1 MFIRRTQTRS
11 RISGEPYVTYRLV
24 QSQRVGNAIKQS
36 TVLNLGTHFDLPQEH
51 WPALAQYID
60 ELVRGQTSILQTTL
74 PERVQSFAQR
84 YAAQIIARTPGAPT
98 MGVAQP
104 ASTPAVDPAVVAQPA
119 TPAAGH
125 AASNPAAPPPSTP
138 PSTASDVARYQE
150 VDLDSLELV
159 DPRSVG
165 VEHAA
170 LSVMRQ
176 CGLQDKLSEL
186 GLNRPQ
192 IAAAV
197 GNIIARMA
205 RPGSEL
211 ATHAWLKDTSALGE
225 LIDFD
230 FEAMDLNRLYRA
242 SDALY
247 KHREVLQEHLFGQA
261 RSMFGLTQ
269 TITLYDL
276 TNTYFEG
283 VAAGVSKAQ
292 RGHSKECRSD
302 CPLVTLAMALDTS
315 GFVRRVQFFAG
326 NAGEPATLKDMLA
339 GLHAEPGATVVMD
352 AGIAAQANLSWLRQQ
367 GYHYVVVSKLRERQ
381 FDPAQASQ
389 VQSAG
394 GVTIKLQRVPN
405 PKDQGEVL
413 LYCHSPAREE
423 KDRAID
429 TAKASGLEAALA
441 RLQAGLG
448 QPQGQAQGKAQ
459 GKAGGQQ
466 DSKAKGKASTQDVA
480 TFMQRLGRIKQR
492 LARAAQHYEI
502 TVSTDDEGKRV
513 TAITWVKRIKPGTAA
528 AHPGV
533 YCLRTTLLKHDD
545 ATLWRT
551 YIMLTELESVFRSLK
566 TDLGLRPVFHRVDR
580 RVEGHLFISVLAY
593 HFVHTLRMQ
602 LKAQGVND
610 SWGTLREVMATQR
623 RVTVTMQRRD
633 GRTVHVRKAT
643 RPKPRHQTLVTLL
656 KLEPNPGRT
665 HRVLI

>member
-1 MFIRRTQTRS
+1 MFIRRTQTRN

-24 QSQRVGNAIKQS
+24 HSARVGNAIKQS
-36 TVLNLGTHFDLPQEH
+36 TVLNLGSHFDLPQAH
-51 WPALAQYID
+51 WPALAQRID
-60 ELVRGQTSILQTTL
+60 ELVRGQGSVLEGAL
-74 PERVQSFAQR
+74 PEEVQAFAHR
-84 YAAQIIARTPGAPT
+84 FAAQIIARKPAVPSLGAPDAVRAAA
-98 MGVAQP
+98 VA
-104 ASTPAVDPAVVAQPA
+104 AVPA
-119 TPAAGH
+119 TPAANPRGSP
-125 AASNPAAPPPSTP
+125 SNPASPASPA
-138 PSTASDVARYQE
+138 TATSDVARYQE

-170 LSVMRQ
+170 LSAMRQ

-192 IAAAV
+192 IAAAL

-205 RPGSEL
+205 QPGSEL

-247 KHREVLQEHLFGQA
+247 KHRDALQEHLFGRA
-261 RSMFGLTQ
+261 RSMFGLGSP

-283 VAAGVSKAQ
+283 VAAGVSKAK

-302 CPLVTLAMALDTS
+302 CPLVTLAMALDAS

-326 NAGEPATLKDMLA
+326 NASEPATLKGMLT
-339 GLHAEPGATVVMD
+339 GLHAAPGATVVMD
-352 AGIAAQANLSWLRQQ
+352 AGIAAQANLTWLREQ

-381 FDPAQASQ
+381 FDASQ
-389 VQSAG
+389 ATEVQSAG
-394 GVTIKLQRVPN
+394 DVTIKLQRVPSA
-405 PKDQGEVL
+405 DDEGEVR

-441 RLQAGLG
+441 RLQASLTK
-448 QPQGQAQGKAQ
+448 PKS
-459 GKAGGQQ
+459 KAG
-466 DSKAKGKASTQDVA
+466 TQDVA
-480 TFMQRLGRIKQR
+480 TFMQRLGRAKQR
-492 LARAAQHYEI
+492 YARAAQRYEI
-502 TVSTDDEGKRV
+502 TVSTDAEGKHV
-513 TAITWVKRIKPGTAA
+513 TAITWVKSILPGSAA

-533 YCLRTTLLKHDD
+533 YCLRTTLVEQDD

-566 TDLGLRPVFHRVDR
+566 TDLGLRPVFHRIDR

-593 HFVHTLRMQ
+593 HFVHTLRLQ
-602 LKAQGVND
+602 LKAQGIND
-610 SWGTLREVMATQR
+610 SWHTLRQTMATQR
-623 RVTVTMQRRD
+623 RVTVTLQRRD

-643 RPKPRHQTLVTLL
+643 QPKPRHQTLGNILT
-656 KLEPNPGRT
+656 LEPNPGRT
-665 HRVLI
+665 HRVLV

>member
-11 RISGEPYVTYRLV
+11 RVSGEPYVTHRLV
-24 QSQRVGNAIKQS
+24 HSAREGNAVKQ
-36 TVLNLGTHFDLPQEH
+36 TTLLNLGSHFDLPQAQ
-51 WPALAQYID
+51 WPALAQRID
-60 ELVRGQTSILQTTL
+60 ELLRGQISMLDATL
-74 PERVQSFAQR
+74 PEQVQAFAQR
-84 YAAQIIARTPGAPT
+84 YAAQLIARQRPVPSLGA
-98 MGVAQP
+98 A
-104 ASTPAVDPAVVAQPA
+104 
-119 TPAAGH
+119 
-125 AASNPAAPPPSTP
+125 PAAPADPAPAKA
-138 PSTASDVARYQE
+138 ASHPAGDVGNAGEVARYQE

-170 LSVMRQ
+170 LSVIRQ
-176 CGLQDKLSEL
+176 CGLEDKLEQL

-197 GNIIARMA
+197 GNIVARMA
-205 RPGSEL
+205 QPCSEL

-247 KHREVLQEHLFGQA
+247 KHREALQEHLFGQA
-261 RSMFGLTQ
+261 RSMFGLGQ

-283 VAAGVSKAQ
+283 VAAGVSKAK

-302 CPLVTLAMALDTS
+302 CPLVTLAMALDGS

-326 NAGEPATLKDMLA
+326 NASEPSTLKGMLT
-339 GLHAEPGATVVMD
+339 GLDAAPGATVVMD
-352 AGIAAQANLSWLRQQ
+352 AGISSEANLKWLREQ
-367 GYHYVVVSKLRERQ
+367 GYQYVAVSKLRERQ
-381 FDPAQASQ
+381 FDPALATE

-394 GVTIKLQRVPN
+394 DVTIKLQRVL
-405 PKDQGEVL
+405 DAQGHVL

-441 RLQAGLG
+441 KLQAGLTKPRG
-448 QPQGQAQGKAQ
+448 
-459 GKAGGQQ
+459 
-466 DSKAKGKASTQDVA
+466 TQDVA
-480 TFMQRLGRIKQR
+480 TIMQRLGRAKQR
-492 LARAAQHYEI
+492 FARAAQHYEI
-502 TVSTDDEGKRV
+502 TVATDADGKRV
-513 TAITWVKRIKPGTAA
+513 TAITWDKRIKPGSAA

-533 YCLRTTLLKHDD
+533 YCLRTTLVDQD
-545 ATLWRT
+545 SATLWRT

-566 TDLGLRPVFHRVDR
+566 TDLGLRPVFHRIDR

-593 HFVHTLRMQ
+593 HFVHTLRLQ
-602 LKAQGVND
+602 LKAHGVND
-610 SWGTLREVMATQR
+610 SWNTLRQTLATQR
-623 RVTVTMQRRD
+623 RVTVTLQRRD
-633 GRTVHVRKAT
+633 GRAVHVRKAT
-643 RPKPRHQTLVTLL
+643 RPQPRHQKLSTIL
-656 KLEPNPGRT
+656 KLNPNPGRT
-665 HRVLI
+665 HRVLV

>member
-11 RISGEPYVTYRLV
+11 RTSGEPYVTYRLV
-24 QSQRVGNAIKQS
+24 HSARVGDAIKQT
-36 TVLNLGTHFDLPQEH
+36 TVLNLGSHFELHPAH
-51 WPALAQYID
+51 WPALAQRID
-60 ELVRGQTSILQTTL
+60 ELVRGQHSMLEGTL
-74 PERVQSFAQR
+74 PEEVQAFAQR
-84 YAAQIIARTPGAPT
+84 FAAQIIARKAAVPSQGVAPT
-98 MGVAQP
+98 AR
-104 ASTPAVDPAVVAQPA
+104 VVPA
-119 TPAAGH
+119 TAAPAKPAASPFSSP
-125 AASNPAAPPPSTP
+125 ARAPARASSE
-138 PSTASDVARYQE
+138 ASEVARYQE

-170 LSVMRQ
+170 LSAMRL
-176 CGLQDKLSEL
+176 CGLEDKLKQL

-192 IAAAV
+192 IAAAL
-197 GNIIARMA
+197 GNIVARMA
-205 RPGSEL
+205 QPSSEL

-230 FEAMDLNRLYRA
+230 FESMDLNRLYRA

-247 KHREVLQEHLFGQA
+247 KHRDALQEHLFGQA
-261 RSMFGLTQ
+261 RSMFGLGQ

-283 VAAGVSKAQ
+283 VAAGVSKAK

-302 CPLVTLAMALDTS
+302 CPLVTLAMALDAS

-326 NAGEPATLKDMLA
+326 NASEPATLKGMLT
-339 GLHAEPGATVVMD
+339 GLDAAPGATVVMD
-352 AGIAAQANLSWLRQQ
+352 AGIAAQTNLTWLREQ
-367 GYHYVVVSKLRERQ
+367 GYHYVVVSKLRQRQ
-381 FDPAQASQ
+381 FDPSLATE

-394 GVTIKLQRVPN
+394 LVTIKLQRVQGDIAQG
-405 PKDQGEVL
+405 KGADKGEVL

-441 RLQAGLG
+441 KLQASLSK
-448 QPQGQAQGKAQ
+448 PNGKT
-459 GKAGGQQ
+459 
-466 DSKAKGKASTQDVA
+466 STQDVA
-480 TFMQRLGRIKQR
+480 TFMQRLGRTKQR
-492 LARAAQHYEI
+492 FARAAQHYEI
-502 TVSTDDEGKRV
+502 TVATDADGKLV
-513 TAITWVKRIKPGTAA
+513 TAISWVKSIVPGSAA

-533 YCLRTTLLKHDD
+533 YCLRTTLVNQDN

-566 TDLGLRPVFHRVDR
+566 TDLGLRPVFHRIDR

-593 HFVHTLRMQ
+593 HFVHTLRLQ

-610 SWGTLREVMATQR
+610 SWNTLRQTMATQR
-623 RVTVTMQRRD
+623 RVTVTLQRRD
-633 GRTVHVRKAT
+633 GRVVHVRKAT
-643 RPKPRHQTLVTLL
+643 RPKPRHQTLATLL
-656 KLEPNPGRT
+656 KLDPNPGRT
-665 HRVLI
+665 HRVLV

>member
-1 MFIRRTQTRS
+1 MFIRRTQTRN
-11 RISGEPYVTYRLV
+11 RVSGEPYVTHRLV
-24 QSQRVGNAIKQS
+24 HSARVGNAIKQ
-36 TVLNLGTHFDLPQEH
+36 TTLLNLGSHFDLPQSH
-51 WPALAQYID
+51 WPALAKRID
-60 ELVRGQTSILQTTL
+60 ELVHGQRSMLDATL
-74 PERVQSFAQR
+74 PEEVQAFAQR
-84 YAAQIIARTPGAPT
+84 FAAQVIARKQPVPSLGAAPAVPGE
-98 MGVAQP
+98 P
-104 ASTPAVDPAVVAQPA
+104 ASAK
-119 TPAAGH
+119 PAANPPNRP
-125 AASNPAAPPPSTP
+125 ASRPASEAGEQG
-138 PSTASDVARYQE
+138 RYQE

-170 LSVMRQ
+170 LSAMRQ
-176 CGLQDKLSEL
+176 CGLEDKLSEL

-197 GNIIARMA
+197 GNIVARMA
-205 RPGSEL
+205 QPCSEL

-247 KHREVLQEHLFGQA
+247 KHREALQEHLFGQA
-261 RSMFGLTQ
+261 SSMFGLGPQ

-283 VAAGVSKAQ
+283 VAAGVSKAK

-302 CPLVTLAMALDTS
+302 CPLVTLAMALDGS

-326 NAGEPATLKDMLA
+326 NASEPTTLKGMLT
-339 GLHAEPGATVVMD
+339 GLDAAQGATVVMD
-352 AGIAAQANLSWLRQQ
+352 AGIATEANLTWLREQ

-381 FDPAQASQ
+381 FDPSLATE

-394 GVTIKLQRVPN
+394 DVTIKLQRVL
-405 PKDQGEVL
+405 DAQGHVL

-429 TAKASGLEAALA
+429 TAKASGLEAALTK
-441 RLQAGLG
+441 LQAGL
-448 QPQGQAQGKAQ
+448 
-459 GKAGGQQ
+459 
-466 DSKAKGKASTQDVA
+466 SKPRGTQDVA
-480 TFMQRLGRIKQR
+480 TIMQRLGRAKQR
-492 LARAAQHYEI
+492 FARAAQHYEI
-502 TVSTDDEGKRV
+502 TVATDPDGKRV
-513 TAITWVKRIKPGTAA
+513 TAITWVKRIKPGSAA

-533 YCLRTTLLKHDD
+533 YCLRTTLVDQD
-545 ATLWRT
+545 NATLWRT

-593 HFVHTLRMQ
+593 HFVHTLRLQ

-610 SWGTLREVMATQR
+610 SWNTLRQTLAAQR

-633 GRTVHVRKAT
+633 GHAVHVRKAT
-643 RPKPRHQTLVTLL
+643 RPKPRHQTLGTIL
-656 KLEPNPGRT
+656 KLDPNPGRT
-665 HRVLI
+665 HRVLV